1 MSSKILS
8 TFLRQVRA
16 EIVPPALVFCC
27 MTFFSLEHH
36 FETSP
41 ITCESKN
48 PASFERALEIEQFE
62 FASSR
67 LFEQSPNSNFITSCD
82 PCLNCVDAP
91 SIQICPTTVQ

>member
-1 MSSKILS
+1 
-8 TFLRQVRA
+8 
-16 EIVPPALVFCC
+16 
-27 MTFFSLEHH
+27 MTFFSFERQ
-36 FETSP
+36 FETNL

-67 LFEQSPNSNFITSCD
+67 LFEQSPNSNIITSCD

-91 SIQICPTTVQ
+91 SIHLSHNCPMK